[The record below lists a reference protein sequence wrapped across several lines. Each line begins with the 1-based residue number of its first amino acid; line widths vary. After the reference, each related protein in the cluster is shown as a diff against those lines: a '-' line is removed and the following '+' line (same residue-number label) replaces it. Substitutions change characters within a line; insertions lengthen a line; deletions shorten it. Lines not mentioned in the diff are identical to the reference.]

1 MCHRVC
7 LTCQYFQEGDVCN
20 IAEDNRDTQLTK
32 QLLVLA
38 ATANAIGTLSVALT
52 LVFCCRVERR
62 QKRKEIVKA
71 MAVTSFEQMAAV

>member
-1 MCHRVC
+1 M
-7 LTCQYFQEGDVCN
+7 CN

-38 ATANAIGTLSVALT
+38 ATANAIGTLLVALT
-52 LVFCCRVERR
+52 LVFCCRVKRR
-62 QKRKEIVKA
+62 QQRKEIVNA